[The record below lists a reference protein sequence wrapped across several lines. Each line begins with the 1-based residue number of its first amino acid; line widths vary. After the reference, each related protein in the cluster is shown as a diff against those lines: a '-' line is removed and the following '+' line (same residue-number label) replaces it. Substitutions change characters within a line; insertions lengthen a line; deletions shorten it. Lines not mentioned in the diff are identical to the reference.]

1 MKANQKQIKEFLN
14 YRHIGLIGASRD
26 TKKFG
31 NQVLAQLVSEG
42 FVVYPVHR
50 EADQINGIRCYRTV
64 DDLPAE
70 VESVCLVTP
79 KNATDSFIQ
88 QVLDKGIK
96 QLWIQQMSEGPESK
110 RIAMESDANIVM
122 GRCIFMYTNPSGV
135 HKFHWRLNKLFGTI
149 AR

>member
-1 MKANQKQIKEFLN
+1 MKANQKQIKEFLSH
-14 YRHIGLIGASRD
+14 RHIGLVGASRD

-31 NQVLAQLVSEG
+31 NQVLTQLGSQG
-42 FVVYPVHR
+42 YVVYPVHR

-64 DDLPAE
+64 DELPAE
-70 VESVCLVTP
+70 VQSVCLVTP
-79 KNATDSFIQ
+79 KTNTDAVVQ
-88 QVLDKGIK
+88 QILSKGIR

-110 RIAMESDANIVM
+110 RIASESDANIVM